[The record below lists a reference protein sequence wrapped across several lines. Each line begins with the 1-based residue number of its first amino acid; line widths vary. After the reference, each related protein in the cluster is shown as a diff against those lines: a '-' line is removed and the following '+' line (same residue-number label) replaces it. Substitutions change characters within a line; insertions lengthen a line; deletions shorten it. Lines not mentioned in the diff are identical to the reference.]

1 LFINNQNNGIA
12 RANAAF
18 LNGVNLST
26 KLQQQVL
33 MIPDSAGS
41 KQVKG
46 RSSPRA
52 YNEHQAIMDAQ
63 KRTNNF

>member
-1 LFINNQNNGIA
+1 MNNNNHSIA
-12 RANAAF
+12 RANQAF

-33 MIPDSAGS
+33 MIPDSAGGQ
-41 KQVKG
+41 KTVKG

-52 YNEHQAIMDAQ
+52 YNDH
-63 KRTNNF
+63 